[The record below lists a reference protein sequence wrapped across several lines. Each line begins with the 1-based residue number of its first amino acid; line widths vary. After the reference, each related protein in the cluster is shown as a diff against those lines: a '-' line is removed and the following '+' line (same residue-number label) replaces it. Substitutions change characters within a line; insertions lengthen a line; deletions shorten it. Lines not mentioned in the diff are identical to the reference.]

1 MAIRNIPTIEET
13 LAMMT
18 DLYNECYSNL
28 TTKEKTAGR
37 EMGLVAKSP
46 KESKFIIRLL
56 DETYQ
61 IQDTRKIAL
70 RVSRLLNKYGM
81 PKHISL
87 SHKLFFYVF
96 KMVGFISPLC
106 YLMVPILKKA
116 LRKATNVLV
125 IDADTNL
132 LRKDKEKADKMGISY
147 ESCLMGERAIGMKEA
162 NSMFAE
168 CIKTLKN
175 PNVNRLAVK
184 LTSIYPQIHDI
195 EHKDGETELER
206 RLAEVVQGGY
216 AASYKK

>member
-106 YLMVPILKKA
+106 YLMVPILPQF
-116 LRKATNVLV
+116 
-125 IDADTNL
+125 
-132 LRKDKEKADKMGISY
+132 GI
-147 ESCLMGERAIGMKEA
+147 K
-162 NSMFAE
+162 
-168 CIKTLKN
+168 
-175 PNVNRLAVK
+175 
-184 LTSIYPQIHDI
+184 
-195 EHKDGETELER
+195 
-206 RLAEVVQGGY
+206 
-216 AASYKK
+216 